1 VDLTPVYTQ
10 VAKLTPPSIRFKAW
24 DWLATFEFGRE
35 KFTAARLASQEAW
48 KHVAPG
54 DLMAFGVT
62 TTRTFW
68 SMRQELS
75 KRDIAFMLSMGV
87 GAESKLDQ
95 QVPLDW
101 RVQRAMATDLD
112 RPQSNSRLRILHAS
126 VASAFWADR
135 PRAWSLPPSI
145 VLYR

>member
-75 KRDIAFMLSMGV
+75 KRDIAFMLSM
-87 GAESKLDQ
+87 SKDAL
-95 QVPLDW
+95 
-101 RVQRAMATDLD
+101 
-112 RPQSNSRLRILHAS
+112 
-126 VASAFWADR
+126 ASAR
-135 PRAWSLPPSI
+135 STLVLPDVPTPMAPKAPKKANSAPSPNSP
-145 VLYR
+145 VPSTLSPWPNSSPATRNAPCS